1 MKFSHIFS
9 GSVLAALLT
18 LGTLSS
24 LDITSAQ
31 AQTAAAPKI
40 AVVDLNEAMNSVEEG
55 KAAIATLE
63 KRFAERKGDLEK
75 RQKELQEMQANLERQ
90 SSVLSDAA
98 KRTKAQ
104 ELQEKFAQYQQSRM
118 EAENEM
124 GGMRAQLQDDIAEK
138 LKKVCAELA
147 VQGGY
152 TLVIEKNVVWYSLP
166 AYDIT
171 PQLIKTYNSR
181 STKPAPKK

>member
-1 MKFSHIFS
+1 MKFGHLFS

-24 LDITSAQ
+24 FDITRAQ
-31 AQTAAAPKI
+31 AQTVAAPKI

-104 ELQEKFAQYQQSRM
+104 ELQEKFTQYQQSRM

-171 PQLIKTYNSR
+171 PQLIKAYNSR
-181 STKPAPKK
+181 NTKASPKK